1 MVTTVEEISDITV
14 AVFTLTEDMPAF
26 IKTALSPNPKAAIS
40 ESNIPVINLRF
51 IPQIINHGSEY
62 QFAVCSSQQGITATF
77 RVRHHT

>member
-26 IKTALSPNPKAAIS
+26 TKTALSPKPKAAIS

-51 IPQIINHGSEY
+51 IP
-62 QFAVCSSQQGITATF
+62 
-77 RVRHHT
+77 